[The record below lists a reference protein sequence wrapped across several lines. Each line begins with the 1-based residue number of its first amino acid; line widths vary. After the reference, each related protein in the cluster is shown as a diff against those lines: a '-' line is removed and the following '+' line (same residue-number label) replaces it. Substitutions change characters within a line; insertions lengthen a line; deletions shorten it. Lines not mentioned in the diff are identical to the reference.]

1 MTYEEMTSLLKEK
14 GIQISE
20 ESLRKLDEYLHLLI
34 EWNERFNLT
43 SIKTEGEIIEKHFYD
58 CLLAADPSLLTEG
71 KKVSDLGSGAG
82 FPGLVWAICFPEA
95 SYTLIEATKK
105 KCTFLEEVTHVL
117 ELSNVT
123 IINGRVEEL
132 PATFKENFDVV
143 TARAVAELRILAE
156 LALPLLKVN
165 GTFVAMKGAH
175 GEHEL
180 KDAEHACKALG
191 VSKTSVSLSSLP
203 NDDGERCNI
212 YLLKGKKTDKRYP
225 RKYSDILKK
234 PL

>member
-14 GIQISE
+14 KILVNE
-20 ESLRKLDEYLHLLI
+20 ENLHKLDEYLHLLM

-43 SIKTEGEIIEKHFYD
+43 SIKTEGDIIEKHFYD
-58 CLLAADPSLLTEG
+58 CLLAADSSLLNEG
-71 KKVSDLGSGAG
+71 KKVADLGSGAG

-117 ELSNVT
+117 KLDNVT
-123 IINGRVEEL
+123 VINGRVEEL
-132 PATFKENFDVV
+132 PSNFKESFDVV
-143 TARAVAELRILAE
+143 TARAVAELRILVE
-156 LALPLLKVN
+156 LALPLLKIN
-165 GTFVAMKGAH
+165 GTFVAMKGTH
-175 GEHEL
+175 GEFEL
-180 KDAEHACKALG
+180 GNAEKACKTLG
-191 VSKTSVSLSSLP
+191 VSKTSISFSSLP

-212 YLLKGKKTDKRYP
+212 YLFKGRKTDKRYP
-225 RKYSDILKK
+225 RKYSDIVKK

>member
-1 MTYEEMTSLLKEK
+1 MTYEEMAALLKEK
-14 GIQISE
+14 GILLTE
-20 ESLRKLDEYLHLLI
+20 ECLQKLDEYLHLLI

-58 CLLAADPSLLTEG
+58 CLLASDPSLLKEG
-71 KKVSDLGSGAG
+71 KKVADLGSGAG
-82 FPGLVWAICFPEA
+82 FPGLVWAICFPKA

-105 KCTFLEEVTHVL
+105 KCTFLEEVARVL
-117 ELSNVT
+117 GLTNVT
-123 IINGRVEEL
+123 VLNGRVEEL
-132 PATFKENFDVV
+132 PSTYKESFDVV
-143 TARAVAELRILAE
+143 TARAVAELPIFAE
-156 LALPLLKVN
+156 LALPFLKVN

-180 KDAEHACKALG
+180 KNAEHACKVLG
-191 VSKTSVSLSSLP
+191 VSKISISLSSLP
-203 NDDGERCNI
+203 NDEGERCNI